1 MKINFSINY
10 KGYTADISYEPEDK
24 IYVGEVRCISDSL
37 NFHGRSILEVN
48 AMFHQSIE
56 NYLDLC
62 KQIGKDPERAA
73 DYELACRIYTCISD
87 NTDCTTEPEAV
98 EALREAV
105 LKSGKAGTSAFE
117 YYVIVLKNCWKT
129 SKKHDSKRFWEHCR
143 CMCFRNLFQFFK
155 KSHCVFNTIFE
166 QQIQ

>member
-10 KGYTADISYEPEDK
+10 KGYTADVSYEPEDK
-24 IYVGEVRCISDSL
+24 IYVGEIRGISDSL

-48 AMFHQSIE
+48 TMFHQSIE

-73 DYELACRIYTCISD
+73 DYKLACRIYTCISD
-87 NTDCTTEPEAV
+87 NTDCMAEPEAV

-105 LKSGKAGTSAFE
+105 LKSGKAGA
-117 YYVIVLKNCWKT
+117 
-129 SKKHDSKRFWEHCR
+129 
-143 CMCFRNLFQFFK
+143 
-155 KSHCVFNTIFE
+155 
-166 QQIQ
+166 

>member
-1 MKINFSINY
+1 MSSMLEY
-10 KGYTADISYEPEDK
+10 KGYHASVEYDAEDN
-24 IYVGEVRCISDSL
+24 IFVGEVFGINDSL

-73 DYELACRIYTCISD
+73 DYKLACRIYTCISD
-87 NTDCTTEPEAV
+87 NTDCMAEPEAV
-98 EALREAV
+98 EALREAI

-117 YYVIVLKNCWKT
+117 LLCDRIEELLENK
-129 SKKHDSKRFWEHCR
+129 
-143 CMCFRNLFQFFK
+143 
-155 KSHCVFNTIFE
+155 
-166 QQIQ
+166 

>member
-117 YYVIVLKNCWKT
+117 LLCDRIEELLENKEKALFRKVLGTLQMHVFPEPFSIFQKIPLCFQYYI
-129 SKKHDSKRFWEHCR
+129 
-143 CMCFRNLFQFFK
+143 
-155 KSHCVFNTIFE
+155 
-166 QQIQ
+166 

>member
-24 IYVGEVRCISDSL
+24 IYVGEVRCISD
-37 NFHGRSILEVN
+37 
-48 AMFHQSIE
+48 
-56 NYLDLC
+56 
-62 KQIGKDPERAA
+62 
-73 DYELACRIYTCISD
+73 

-117 YYVIVLKNCWKT
+117 LLCDRIEELLENK
-129 SKKHDSKRFWEHCR
+129 
-143 CMCFRNLFQFFK
+143 
-155 KSHCVFNTIFE
+155 
-166 QQIQ
+166 

>member
-1 MKINFSINY
+1 MQKIRGKIMSSMIKY
-10 KGYTADISYEPEDK
+10 KGYHASVEYDAEDDLF
-24 IYVGEVRCISDSL
+24 IGEVFGIADSL

-117 YYVIVLKNCWKT
+117 LLCDRIEELLENK
-129 SKKHDSKRFWEHCR
+129 
-143 CMCFRNLFQFFK
+143 
-155 KSHCVFNTIFE
+155 
-166 QQIQ
+166 

>member
-10 KGYTADISYEPEDK
+10 KGYTADVSYEPEDK
-24 IYVGEVRCISDSL
+24 IYVGEVRGISDSL

-48 AMFHQSIE
+48 TMFHQSIE

-73 DYELACRIYTCISD
+73 DYKLACRIYTCISD

-117 YYVIVLKNCWKT
+117 LLCDRIEELLENK
-129 SKKHDSKRFWEHCR
+129 
-143 CMCFRNLFQFFK
+143 
-155 KSHCVFNTIFE
+155 
-166 QQIQ
+166 

>member
-62 KQIGKDPERAA
+62 KQIDPMSRKVQ
-73 DYELACRIYTCISD
+73 I
-87 NTDCTTEPEAV
+87 
-98 EALREAV
+98 
-105 LKSGKAGTSAFE
+105 
-117 YYVIVLKNCWKT
+117 KN
-129 SKKHDSKRFWEHCR
+129 D
-143 CMCFRNLFQFFK
+143 FFP
-155 KSHCVFNTIFE
+155 SCQHT
-166 QQIQ
+166 

>member
-98 EALREAV
+98 ESAQRSRFKEW
-105 LKSGKAGTSAFE
+105 KSRYFSF
-117 YYVIVLKNCWKT
+117 
-129 SKKHDSKRFWEHCR
+129 
-143 CMCFRNLFQFFK
+143 
-155 KSHCVFNTIFE
+155 
-166 QQIQ
+166 